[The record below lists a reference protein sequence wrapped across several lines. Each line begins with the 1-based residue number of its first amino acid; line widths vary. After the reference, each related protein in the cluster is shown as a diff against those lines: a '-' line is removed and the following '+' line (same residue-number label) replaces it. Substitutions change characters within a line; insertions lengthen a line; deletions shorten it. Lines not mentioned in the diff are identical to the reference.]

1 MKVGHYRVRVVLA
14 ILLVSTLA
22 ILNLHL
28 PLRAQSFY
36 GSLVGTVVD
45 ASGAVVPGATVTI
58 TNAGT
63 NEKRTMDADSSGKY
77 SFVNLVP
84 ANYRVEVTKAS
95 FKRFVREGVAVQVGQ
110 ATRIDPNLEVGS
122 ANETIE
128 VTTTTPLLQTE
139 SSSQSQAIEGAQVQ
153 QIPLNGRN
161 IMNLIALAPGVVPAG
176 SASGGAAMNQ
186 NGSRTSGGIGW
197 GNFQIGGGIQGLAA
211 QYIDGAPDNI
221 LGGSAG
227 GNGLSLIPTQDA
239 IQEFNVASSNAG
251 ADFGRYAGG
260 VVNMTTR
267 SGTNAFHGSAYEYL
281 RNAAFNANNFFSNR
295 TGTSRVK
302 WNQNQYGANIS
313 GPIKRDKIFFLFT
326 WEGFKISTQTINS
339 TNVPTANLQAGIF
352 NTTTLTDPTGAV
364 PGSANSCLLLN
375 TPQVGQTTIKSSCL
389 DPTNQVL
396 KLYYPAPNQP
406 AGSATNWFGK
416 PSLVNNQNQY
426 NGRIDASLTQKQ
438 RVFGRYSY
446 WNTQDKSGLRFLG
459 LTADQCHC
467 GGGGGNITPYFVH
480 QVALGHTYTLN
491 SSTVTDV
498 RVSYTRETSINV
510 PYLTNWDESQFG
522 PQYATLAPQMTVKT
536 GPVYQVVGPR
546 NFFSMLGFQGVF
558 KNWWNNYA
566 ITGSMVK
573 IMGPHSLKF
582 GTELRLMDDSA
593 FPNSNHL
600 AGQYLYSNSSAY
612 GNDEWAAF
620 LMGYPNKVEFQASQT
635 NGNYT
640 YYKAFYAMDTWQV
653 TRSLTLNLGLRYEM
667 PGAVA
672 ERKDRSTVLLP
683 DAVDP
688 YTGVKGT
695 LSLVNSSLYGNRN
708 TVLPANNLFAPR
720 VGMAYRA
727 TSNTVVRAGYG
738 ISYLPN
744 DIEVGTMPWESQ
756 VNQALT
762 TYNLSTPVQL
772 QTVLSC
778 MAGSLSGSACTKTNV
793 SQPGLI
799 QPVGRTQPDFMLKQ
813 GLASLTSYKNQVIL
827 APVPFQT
834 YPRTQ
839 QWNVALSH
847 QFKGDFMAEAAYV
860 GLHGSH
866 LPGIGTITNWP
877 STRNLNQI
885 RANMYTSAG
894 IATTGPQAG
903 QSLAAVATSC
913 PAAPGLVGTSPTF
926 YVGQCLKPN
935 PYYNNLQDTAQ
946 FIGNQNYRSI
956 QLKAEK
962 RFGAAGVLMANYTW
976 AKNYADTDQQ
986 GVNQFVEGAKSIGFI
1001 QDFNNP
1007 GGEYSLISYDA
1018 TNRTI
1023 INYVLKMPF
1032 GKGQKY
1038 ANNLNGVANVLAS
1051 GWGFNGIT
1059 TFQSGFPLT
1068 FTTSVQNQLAQKFGA
1083 GITRPNMVAGCNA
1096 NIGGSG
1102 LTRVNAGSWFNP
1114 SCFQYPGDYAFGN
1127 EPRVD
1132 PQLRTDGIKN
1142 FDVALQKSTSLHE
1155 AVSLDFRAEFF
1166 NIFNRVQFGPPVT
1179 LAPVSP
1185 TCPIWSPG
1193 ANATN
1198 SACAATNTFGQV
1210 TTQVNNPRQIQLSL
1224 RLNY

>member
-1 MKVGHYRVRVVLA
+1 MTNYLYKALTSLA
-14 ILLVSTLA
+14 IVLFGMTTILDSHST
-22 ILNLHL
+22 
-28 PLRAQSFY
+28 LRAQSFY
-36 GSLVGTVVD
+36 GSLVGTVTD
-45 ASGAVVPGATVTI
+45 SSGAAVAGASVTI
-58 TNAGT
+58 TNVAT
-63 NEKRTMDADSSGKY
+63 NEKRSMEADSSGKY

-84 ANYRVEVTKAS
+84 ANYRVEVSKAN
-95 FKRFVREGVAVQVGQ
+95 FKRFLRDGVQVQVGQ
-110 ATRIDPNLEVGS
+110 TTRIDSTLEVGNVS
-122 ANETIE
+122 ETIE
-128 VTTTTPLLQTE
+128 VSTSTPLLQTE

-295 TGTSRVK
+295 TGNSRVK

-313 GPIKRDKIFFLFT
+313 GPIKRDKAFFMFV

-339 TNVPTANLQAGIF
+339 TNVPTSALQAGIF

-416 PSLVNNQNQY
+416 PTLQNKQNQY
-426 NGRIDASLTQKQ
+426 TGRIDMSLTQKQ
-438 RVFGRYSY
+438 RIFGRYSY
-446 WNTQDKSGLRFLG
+446 WNTQDQSGLRFLG
-459 LTADQCHC
+459 LNADQCHC

-480 QVALGHTYTLN
+480 QAALGHTYTLN
-491 SSTVTDV
+491 SNTVLDV
-498 RVSYTRETSINV
+498 RVSYTRETSSNL
-510 PYLTNWDESQFG
+510 PYKTDWDESQFG
-522 PQYATLAPQMTVKT
+522 PQYAALAPQMTVHT

-558 KNWWNNYA
+558 QNWWNNYA
-566 ITGSMVK
+566 VTGSMVK
-573 IMGPHSLKF
+573 IVGPHSLKF
-582 GTELRLMDDSA
+582 GTELRLMDNNA

-600 AGQYLYSNSSAY
+600 AGQYLYSNAAAY

-620 LMGYPNKVEFQASQT
+620 LMGYPNKSEFQASQT

-640 YYKAFYAMDTWQV
+640 YYKAFYAMDTWQL
-653 TRSLTLNLGLRYEM
+653 TRSLTLNLGLRYEL

-683 DAVDP
+683 NAVDP
-688 YTGVKGT
+688 YTGVTGT
-695 LSLVNSSLYGNRN
+695 LSLVASPLYGNRN

-720 VGMAYRA
+720 VGFAYRV
-727 TSNTVVRAGYG
+727 TGSTVLRGGYG
-738 ISYLPN
+738 MSYLPN
-744 DIEVGTMPWESQ
+744 DIEVGVMPWESQ
-756 VNQALT
+756 VNQALSTVNIT
-762 TYNLSTPVQL
+762 TPKQL
-772 QTVLSC
+772 QSVLN
-778 MAGSLSGSACTKTNV
+778 GYV
-793 SQPGLI
+793 STGLN
-799 QPVGRTQPDFMLKQ
+799 QPVGRSQPDFMLKQ
-813 GLASLTSYKNQVIL
+813 GLASLTSFKNQVVL
-827 APVPFQT
+827 GPVPFQT

-847 QFKGDFMAEAAYV
+847 QFKGDFMAEVAYV
-860 GLHGSH
+860 GLHGAH

-877 STRNLNQI
+877 STRNLNEI

-894 IATTGPQAG
+894 LATTGPQAG
-903 QSLAAVATSC
+903 QALTVAATSC
-913 PAAPGLVGTSPTF
+913 PAAPGLVGTSATF
-926 YVGQCLKPN
+926 TVGQCLKPN

-946 FIGNQNYRSI
+946 FIGNQNYRSV

-976 AKNYADTDQQ
+976 AKNMADTDQQ
-986 GVNQFVEGAKSIGFI
+986 GVNAFVENKSVGFI

-1038 ANNLNGVANVLAS
+1038 ANDLNGVANVLAS
-1051 GWGFNGIT
+1051 GWGVNGIT

-1083 GITRPNMVAGCNA
+1083 GITRPNMVAGCNS

-1102 LTRVNAGSWFNP
+1102 LARVNAGSWFNP
-1114 SCFQYPGDYAFGN
+1114 SCFQYPGDYAYGN

-1132 PQLRTDGIKN
+1132 SQLRTDGIKN

-1166 NIFNRVQFGPPVT
+1166 NIFNRVQFGPPNT

-1185 TCPIWSPG
+1185 TCPIWSPT

-1210 TTQVNNPRQIQLSL
+1210 TTQVNNPRQIQFSL